1 MLADGI
7 KGAAHIGAIKALE
20 EAKIK
25 FNYIGGTSSGSIVAT
40 LYACGFTS
48 NEIFNIFKKYC
59 NKIKY
64 VDFFNILKIILG
76 LIFTGKII
84 VDGLNSGRQIEKLIN
99 KVCEEKGINDISQI
113 KMPIVI
119 PAVDL
124 CNGKVFCFTSKKVRN
139 SFSDDTIF
147 IQKANIGKIV
157 RASCSYPAVFSPC
170 IYEDR
175 LLIDGGIRE
184 NVPWKETKLIGADK
198 IINITFEN
206 EIDKDCCHNFIDV
219 TSRSIELLCRE
230 LSIYELEGSDVNI
243 KIKTKKVGLLDI
255 KKINMLYE
263 EGYNQTKEQIN
274 KIKEQINK

>member
-1 MLADGI
+1 MADGI

-84 VDGLNSGRQIEKLIN
+84 VDGLNSARQIEKLTN

-184 NVPWKETKLIGADK
+184 NVPWKETKHIGADK

-206 EIDKDCCHNFIDV
+206 HLANDFC
-219 TSRSIELLCRE
+219 
-230 LSIYELEGSDVNI
+230 Y
-243 KIKTKKVGLLDI
+243 
-255 KKINMLYE
+255 
-263 EGYNQTKEQIN
+263 
-274 KIKEQINK
+274 